1 MKALSD
7 KRIIVLDEEDVNIST
22 FSSFVTN
29 VLPDLLDEDDTLM
42 ITETMQT
49 LFPLLQEKESEPVV
63 SKLNTKGQC

>member
-63 SKLNTKGQC
+63 SKLNTKEQC